1 MKNAF
6 LSLLIK
12 ENNFTTTENGA
23 IALKSTTSALVDLFG
38 CIGSLRM
45 RGIDE
50 IERLFSSAYA
60 EDALLATKMAFYA
73 RNVRGGL
80 GERRTFRT
88 IIKYLSQ
95 IAPSVIIKNF
105 DNIALFGRYDDFYEL
120 IGTSIEAEMW
130 AFLKNQLDEDLKNL
144 YNNLPVSLLAK
155 WLKSVNTS
163 SRETNWLGKSTAKAF
178 GLSEKAYRKTLSM
191 LRKYIDVTE
200 VKMSSN
206 EWTQIEYSHVPS
218 RAMCI
223 YRNAFNT
230 HDKEGFTTYIEAL
243 EKGEATIHSSTLYP
257 YDIIERLGIN
267 YHTKYFSFANHDKI
281 LEQQWKNLPN
291 YIEGEHNVLV
301 MADTSGSMYG
311 RPLCTSLGL
320 AIYFAERNKGAFKDT
335 FMTFS
340 SKPSLVTLKG
350 STLYDKIKCIPAIVA
365 DTNLEAAFMLIL
377 NTAKKHKLSACDLPK
392 SLVVITD
399 MEFNFATTSRGDWT
413 FYESMRKSFAKEGYQ
428 IPNVVFWNVNSRHD
442 CFQVT
447 SNYQG
452 VQMASGQSP
461 SVFKTVLANV
471 GKTPYEAMLN
481 TLSDPIY
488 DSIAI

>member
-1 MKNAF
+1 MTNNF
-6 LSLLIK
+6 LSLLKK

-23 IALKSTTSALVDLFG
+23 IALKSTTSSLVDLFG

-50 IERLFSSAYA
+50 IERLFSGAYS

-73 RNVRGGL
+73 RNIRGGL
-80 GERRTFRT
+80 GERRTFRA
-88 IIKYLSQ
+88 IIKYLSM
-95 IAPSVIIKNF
+95 IAPSVVIKNF

-120 IGTSIEAEMW
+120 IGTSVEAEMW
-130 AFLKNQLDEDLKNL
+130 AYLKDQLDKDLNSL
-144 YNNLPVSLLAK
+144 YNDQPVSLLAK
-155 WLKSVNTS
+155 WLKSANTS
-163 SRETNWLGKSTAKAF
+163 SKETNWLGKCTAKAF
-178 GLSEKAYRKTLSM
+178 GLSEKDYRKTLSM

-200 VKMSSN
+200 VIMSSN

-223 YRNAFNT
+223 YRKAFET
-230 HDKEGFTTYIEAL
+230 HDKEGFTHYIEAL
-243 EKGEATIHSSTLYP
+243 EKGETTIHASTLYP

-267 YHTKYFSFANHDKI
+267 YHTNSFSFSNHDTI

-291 YIEGEHNVLV
+291 YIEGGHNVLV

-350 STLYDKIKCIPAIVA
+350 NTLYDKIKCIPAIVA

-377 NTAKKHKLSACDLPK
+377 NTARKHNLSACDLPR

-413 FYESMRKSFAKEGYQ
+413 FYESMRRNFAQEGYQ